1 MNELNDKLDNE
12 NDGVRIDIMRSN
24 QLDNMGST
32 EKIRHIIDHVKDG
45 SIVFL
50 EKGITPDEQALL
62 IEKTMTEIDHD
73 QFKGVDIESYPNS
86 DTTEKPTIID
96 RILSRN
102 KTTNSDIMLIG
113 PASKVDTIHKD
124 NNKISTIL
132 TG

>member
-1 MNELNDKLDNE
+1 MNESNDKLDNE

-24 QLDNMGST
+24 QSENMGST
-32 EKIRHIIDHVKDG
+32 EKIRYIIDHVKDG

-73 QFKGVDIESYPNS
+73 EFKGVDIESYPNAGS
-86 DTTEKPTIID
+86 DKKPTIID
-96 RILSRN
+96 RIFGRN
-102 KTTNSDIMLIG
+102 NTKNSDIMLIG
-113 PASKVDTIHKD
+113 PASKIDTIHKD
-124 NNKISTIL
+124 NSKISTIL

>member
-1 MNELNDKLDNE
+1 MNELDNKLDDE

-32 EKIRHIIDHVKDG
+32 EKIRYIIDHVKDG

-73 QFKGVDIESYPNS
+73 EFKGVDIESYPNS

>member
-73 QFKGVDIESYPNS
+73 EFKGVDIESYPNS